1 MVSEEYYIQM
11 YRVLDW
17 LVHCFFIMFL
27 YSSLGQLDLRTA
39 GTKLIVLT
47 VILRS
52 STVRGCIHNQTLSG
66 TEQKLHKCLAHNSPI
81 VLVPGLAY
89 FSVGTVSVIVHL

>member
-1 MVSEEYYIQM
+1 
-11 YRVLDW
+11 
-17 LVHCFFIMFL
+17 MFL

-39 GTKLIVLT
+39 GTKLIVST
-47 VILRS
+47 IILRS

-81 VLVPGLAY
+81 VLAQCAKP
-89 FSVGTVSVIVHL
+89 VSANARPHQ